1 MPRKASITQDD
12 VSAACD
18 ALEVAEVNVTRRA
31 VREHLQTTAS
41 ETTLGPLVDAWRR
54 SSEVAS
60 KDFDALPEAQ
70 QVSIKRMI
78 GRMAGTM
85 RDHYE
90 SSSSK
95 RVDELRIVTQKM
107 EADAEEDR
115 LVIAEKVDALAKSAA
130 TAEQL
135 LADLRQA
142 ESQVAAADAR
152 IAILE
157 QSVTKQ
163 TERADLAHQ
172 QVVELVGR
180 LGRRVQEQLE
190 LTMDD

>member
-1 MPRKASITQDD
+1 MSRKASITQDD

-41 ETTLGPLVDAWRR
+41 ETTLGPLVDAWRQ

-85 RDHYE
+85 RDHFE
-90 SSSSK
+90 SSTSK
-95 RVDELRIVTQKM
+95 RVDELRMVIQKM
-107 EADAEEDR
+107 EGDAEEDR
-115 LVIAEKVDALAKSAA
+115 LLIAEQVDALAKSAA
-130 TAEQL
+130 TAAKL

-142 ESQVAAADAR
+142 ESQVAAAEAR
-152 IAILE
+152 IAMLE
-157 QSVTKQ
+157 QSVAEQ
-163 TERADLAHQ
+163 TGRADSAHQ
-172 QVVELVGR
+172 QVRELVAQ
-180 LGRRVQEQLE
+180 LGERVQEQLK
-190 LTMDD
+190 LTIDD